1 MAGIGFELKR
11 ALKEDRL
18 LSIAKVYGYSAL
30 LSSGPWVIS
39 IIAILFVGFLDVI
52 TYKLNGKIIQY
63 QIVVTYAI
71 ALASSMV
78 VTGFL
83 QLAYTRFVADEIYA
97 KREYELLP
105 SYFGVLTVSWIAGF
119 FFILPLALYVFPNQ
133 SNFFIIGTVS
143 TFLVLSGVWISNILA
158 ASLKYY
164 KSVLAAFV
172 ISYSLI
178 IILSIYFGQSIERL
192 IFIFFIGNSVLLIV
206 LMSLIAKSYEASRLI
221 SFKFFNRKKFYW
233 SLGFSGVFYNVGVWA
248 DKFVFWYH
256 PLTGQTILGKL
267 HASIVYDLPVFLSYL
282 SILPGMAIL
291 FYRLEA
297 DFSEKYELYFD
308 AVTNGGRLDTIR
320 RYRKEMTQV
329 VRLTIRDVIIV
340 QAIINIIL
348 FIMADKIFQA
358 LNIPLLYIGLFHILT
373 IGAQLQLGFLSALAV
388 LYYIDRRI
396 PAMWLNFAF
405 MILNGGLT
413 FVTIH
418 LGPYT
423 YGYGYA
429 ISLLIVFIASLIIL
443 RKKFLDFDY
452 ETFMLR

>member
-11 ALKEDRL
+11 ALKDDRL

-39 IIAILFVGFLDVI
+39 IIAILLVGFLDII
-52 TYKLNGKIIQY
+52 TMKLNGKIIQY

-83 QLAYTRFVADEIYA
+83 QLAYTRYVADEIYA
-97 KREYELLP
+97 RRDYELLP
-105 SYFGVLTVSWIAGF
+105 SYFGVLLVSWVVGF
-119 FFILPLALYVFPNQ
+119 IFIVPLALFVFPNQ
-133 SNFFIIGTVS
+133 SNFFLIGSIS

-172 ISYSLI
+172 ISYGVI
-178 IILSIYFGQSIERL
+178 IILSIFYGTSIDGL
-192 IFIFFIGNSVLLIV
+192 VFIFFIGNSILFLI
-206 LMSLIAKSYEASRLI
+206 LMSLIIKSYDSSYLI

-233 SLGFSGVFYNVGVWA
+233 SLGFSGLFYNLGVWA

-256 PLTGQTILGKL
+256 PLTGQVILGKL
-267 HASIVYDLPVFLSYL
+267 HASIVYDLPVFLAYL
-282 SILPGMAIL
+282 SILPGMAIM

-320 RYRKEMTQV
+320 RYKKEMTQT
-329 VRLTIRDVIIV
+329 VRLTIRDIIIV
-340 QAIINIIL
+340 QAIINLIL
-348 FIMADKIFQA
+348 FLMADKIFKG

-373 IGAQLQLGFLSALAV
+373 IGAQLQLGFLSILAI

-396 PAMWLNFAF
+396 PAMWLSLAF
-405 MILNGGLT
+405 LILNGGLT
-413 FVTIH
+413 LLTIY
-418 LGPYT
+418 LGPYS
-423 YGYGYA
+423 YGYGYT
-429 ISLLIVFIASLIIL
+429 ISLLIVFIAGLVIV